1 MECIQYNHKQRF
13 SVDRFKFIDM
23 KYIDSKLS
31 LIKYLHYY
39 LAKMEFFFVW
49 IRRFLFGFCSNQ
61 WLIFVVRIIKTH
73 TMVVHFSGH
82 SRPKR
87 KKTESTTDLELWSLL
102 PEIII
107 ESSIFLLAYLFWCC
121 MLCSTSTWIA
131 HIMIYWTEQMLLLSQ
146 KDRWCLLDIASFWSL
161 IRFSFFLLVVISL
174 SFLQRSFQF
183 LLIVWGTIVIVDCI
197 DHFEY
202 FEYCLLI
209 FITREFFHRKQ
220 SCLASWWMSNVIFLY
235 FSSIFFFSLSAM
247 ML

>member
-13 SVDRFKFIDM
+13 SVDRFKFSDM

-87 KKTESTTDLELWSLL
+87 KKTEHDCPGALKLVARDYHWK
-102 PEIII
+102 
-107 ESSIFLLAYLFWCC
+107 FN
-121 MLCSTSTWIA
+121 
-131 HIMIYWTEQMLLLSQ
+131 
-146 KDRWCLLDIASFWSL
+146 
-161 IRFSFFLLVVISL
+161 FSPCL
-174 SFLQRSFQF
+174 SFLMLHVVFHQHINCSYYDLLNRTNASTLPERSVVSLGYRFF
-183 LLIVWGTIVIVDCI
+183 LIA
-197 DHFEY
+197 Y
-202 FEYCLLI
+202 
-209 FITREFFHRKQ
+209 
-220 SCLASWWMSNVIFLY
+220 
-235 FSSIFFFSLSAM
+235 SL
-247 ML
+247 